1 MSALPK
7 NLEDEFEIPPGAEV
21 SAGTRQ
27 FITFTCAGQSF
38 GVDIMSMREIRNWS
52 PVTPLP
58 AQKPDVLGIIEIRG
72 RVIPIHDLAMRIG
85 CRTERQ
91 AGHEGQVILVLSIRG
106 HDMGLLVDT
115 VSDII
120 EIKSENVLAV
130 PQIEGSAAR
139 FLAGI
144 ARQGDTLVA
153 ILDEETVLRE
163 AVEIAGAETV
173 LSHEPTNDES
183 GSDVDEA
190 EFVFVDE
197 IQV

>member
-7 NLEDEFEIPPGAEV
+7 NLEDEFETPPGAEV
-21 SAGTRQ
+21 SAETRQ
-27 FITFTCAGQSF
+27 FITFGCAGQNF

-58 AQKPDVLGIIEIRG
+58 GRKPDVLGVIEIRG
-72 RVIPIHDLAMRIG
+72 RVVPIHDLALRIG
-85 CRTERQ
+85 CSSERSTQ
-91 AGHEGQVILVLSIRG
+91 HEGQVILVLKIAG
-106 HDMGLLVDT
+106 HDMGLLVDS

-120 EIKSENVLAV
+120 DIKAEDILPV

-139 FLAGI
+139 FLGGI

-163 AVEIAGAETV
+163 AVEFAGSETV
-173 LSHEPTNDES
+173 LPQEPTDEES
-183 GSDVDEA
+183 SSDVDEA

-197 IQV
+197 IQA

>member
-7 NLEDEFEIPPGAEV
+7 SLEDEFETPPGAEV
-21 SAGTRQ
+21 SAETRQ
-27 FITFTCAGQSF
+27 FITFACAGQNF

-58 AQKPDVLGIIEIRG
+58 GRKPDVLGVIEIRG
-72 RVIPIHDLAMRIG
+72 RVVPIHDLALRIG
-85 CRTERQ
+85 CSSERSTQ
-91 AGHEGQVILVLSIRG
+91 HEGQVILVLKVAG
-106 HDMGLLVDT
+106 HDMGLLVDS

-120 EIKSENVLAV
+120 DIKADDILPV

-139 FLAGI
+139 FLGGI
-144 ARQGDTLVA
+144 ARQGDNLVA

-163 AVEIAGAETV
+163 AVEIAGSEV
-173 LSHEPTNDES
+173 LEQMEPVERSIDPELEDT
-183 GSDVDEA
+183 

-197 IQV
+197 VQA

>member
-7 NLEDEFEIPPGAEV
+7 NLEDAFDIPPGDGINA
-21 SAGTRQ
+21 ATRQ

-58 AQKPDVLGIIEIRG
+58 GRKPDVLGVIEIRG
-72 RVIPIHDLAMRIG
+72 RVVPIHDLALRIG
-85 CRTERQ
+85 CSSERSAQ
-91 AGHEGQVILVLSIRG
+91 HEGQVILVLKVAG
-106 HDMGLLVDT
+106 HDMGLLVDS

-120 EIKSENVLAV
+120 DIKADDILPV

-144 ARQGDTLVA
+144 ARQGETLVA

-163 AVEIAGAETV
+163 AVELAGAETV
-173 LSHEPTNDES
+173 LSHDPTDDES

-197 IQV
+197 IQA

>member
-7 NLEDEFEIPPGAEV
+7 NLEDEFETPPGAEV
-21 SAGTRQ
+21 NAETRQ
-27 FITFTCAGQSF
+27 FITFACAGQNF
-38 GVDIMSMREIRNWS
+38 VVDIMSMREIRNWS

-58 AQKPDVLGIIEIRG
+58 GRKPDVLGVIEIRG
-72 RVIPIHDLAMRIG
+72 RVVPIHDLALRIG
-85 CRTERQ
+85 CSSERSTQ
-91 AGHEGQVILVLSIRG
+91 HEGQVILVLKVAG
-106 HDMGLLVDT
+106 HDMGLLVDS

-120 EIKSENVLAV
+120 DIKADDILPV

-139 FLAGI
+139 FLGGI

-163 AVEIAGAETV
+163 AVEI
-173 LSHEPTNDES
+173 S
-183 GSDVDEA
+183 GSEVLEQMEPVERSINPELEDT

-197 IQV
+197 VQA

>member
-1 MSALPK
+1 MSAHA
-7 NLEDEFEIPPGAEV
+7 LELDQFETPPGDGI
-21 SAGTRQ
+21 SAAARQ
-27 FITFTCAGQSF
+27 FVTFTCAGQNF

-58 AQKPDVLGIIEIRG
+58 AQKPDVLGVIDIRG
-72 RVIPIHDLAMRIG
+72 RVVPVHDLALRIG
-85 CRTERQ
+85 CSIERQ
-91 AGHEGQVILVLSIRG
+91 TQHEGKVILVLKVAG
-106 HDMGLLVDT
+106 HDMGLLVDS

-120 EIKSENVLAV
+120 EINADDMLPV

-153 ILDEETVLRE
+153 ILNEETVRTQ
-163 AVEIAGAETV
+163 AVEIGDAVGERDDAET
-173 LSHEPTNDES
+173 LSAED
-183 GSDVDEA
+183 DA
-190 EFVFVDE
+190 EFVFLDE

>member
-7 NLEDEFEIPPGAEV
+7 NLEDEFETPPGAEV
-21 SAGTRQ
+21 SAETRQ
-27 FITFTCAGQSF
+27 FITFGCAGQNF

-58 AQKPDVLGIIEIRG
+58 GRKPDVLGVIEIRG
-72 RVIPIHDLAMRIG
+72 RVVPIHDLALRIG
-85 CRTERQ
+85 CSSERSTQ
-91 AGHEGQVILVLSIRG
+91 HEGQVILVLKIAG
-106 HDMGLLVDT
+106 HDMGLLVDS

-120 EIKSENVLAV
+120 DIKAEDILPV

-139 FLAGI
+139 FLGGI

-163 AVEIAGAETV
+163 AVEFAGSEV
-173 LSHEPTNDES
+173 LEQMEPLERSIDPELEDT
-183 GSDVDEA
+183 

-197 IQV
+197 VQA